1 MLTFQI
7 SNKSFNYLIFS
18 IFLPL
23 VVEDGDTQEDI
34 EARALLNKFL
44 GATALMTGIEG
55 GSGLSKEFLSTGNAS
70 SKNQR
75 VSFHLF
81 FLHFL
86 NFPQRVKLFKFSRAL
101 VSCQI
106 QNENKTRKGF
116 PL

>member
-1 MLTFQI
+1 LRQIHHKQFKLLKFQI
-7 SNKSFNYLIFS
+7 FFQKSSKLNFFSLFS
-18 IFLPL
+18 IQ

-55 GSGLSKEFLSTGNAS
+55 NSGLSKEFLSTGGAS

-81 FLHFL
+81 SYIF
-86 NFPQRVKLFKFSRAL
+86 
-101 VSCQI
+101 
-106 QNENKTRKGF
+106 
-116 PL
+116 